1 MKLASV
7 ALDAQTAAAI
17 YTCPA
22 NSRAV
27 VSLNL
32 CNRAATLAK
41 VRVALTNGA
50 APTDADWIEYDTPLS
65 GSAVL
70 ERTGLALGA
79 GQSIWCQAD
88 TADVSAVAY
97 GIEASL

>member
-7 ALDAQTAAAI
+7 ALDAQTPTAI

-32 CNRAATLAK
+32 CNRGTTNAK
-41 VRVALTNGA
+41 VRVALTNGS
-50 APTDADWIEYDTPLS
+50 APTDADWIEYDTSLS

-79 GQSIWCQAD
+79 GQSIWCNSDLA
-88 TADVSAVAY
+88 AVSAVVW
-97 GIEASL
+97 GIEGAV